1 MDSVIIGGANSF
13 VNESRRVYYVSGIII
28 GNSQQEV
35 IFIMHKILVLLI
47 VAAIFLMLSVP
58 AFADEEAS
66 PAKRPVA
73 AFTTSMGNF
82 RIELYSDLAPITV
95 NNFVDLAKKG
105 FYDGVIFHRVI
116 DKFMIQGGDPTG
128 TGMGGPGYH
137 IPDEFG
143 EGLKHN
149 AKGILSMANAGPNT
163 GGSQFFITLV
173 PTPWLDG
180 HHAIFGHVIEGM
192 DVVEAIGHTKTGR
205 QDRPVKDVVIQ
216 SIAIEE

>member
-1 MDSVIIGGANSF
+1 ML
-13 VNESRRVYYVSGIII
+13 
-28 GNSQQEV
+28 
-35 IFIMHKILVLLI
+35 KILCAVIALI
-47 VAAIFLMLSVP
+47 VCVSP
-58 AFADEEAS
+58 AFADEEV
-66 PAKRPVA
+66 KRPVA
-73 AFTTSMGNF
+73 NFDTSMGSF
-82 RIELYSDLAPITV
+82 RIELYSDLAPNTV
-95 NNFVDLAKKG
+95 NNFISLATKN

-116 DKFMIQGGDPTG
+116 DDFMIQGGDPTG
-128 TGMGGPGYH
+128 TGMGGPGYA

-192 DVVEAIGHTKTGR
+192 EVVEKIGHTKTGR
-205 QDRPVKDVVIQ
+205 NDRPVEDVVIRT
-216 SIAIEE
+216 ITIEE